1 MQMVNKGY
9 FLSFF
14 FILVFGLFHFGV
26 LNAQEHGDHS
36 HATEE
41 HAHGAEEDH
50 GAGAEH
56 GHGAAHGAGDIHCG
70 DHHGEVTYP
79 ELMKH
84 HIKNT
89 HNWHLFDYGHGE
101 HDKVEI
107 MLPWLVYSEAYG
119 LDFFMHGDLDPS
131 KYCFNHEKLNIVE
144 NGQVTE
150 MQVLD
155 LSPNKTVIHI
165 FIVCLVMILIFTSVA
180 KSYKKRAGMAP
191 KGLQSLLEPVIV
203 FVKED
208 IADNYL
214 GKKSEKFL
222 PYLLT
227 VFFFIWISNLFGLM
241 PFNFNIT
248 GSIIV
253 CFVLALLTMI
263 LTMANTNK
271 HFWGHVFWFPGA
283 PVPVKILMIPI
294 ELVGII
300 SKPFALMIRLFANIT
315 GGHFMVLSLIGLI
328 FIMGDNGNSVGGAI
342 GGGFLSVLFTTFIL
356 CLEMLVAA
364 LQAYVFTLLTAVFI
378 GQAMEGDHAE
388 DHH

>member
-1 MQMVNKGY
+1 MLNKGNH
-9 FLSFF
+9 LTLFF
-14 FILVFGLFHFGV
+14 VLVLGLFT
-26 LNAQEHGDHS
+26 LNGLQAQGHGETSHGTEEHS
-36 HATEE
+36 HAEE
-41 HAHGAEEDH
+41 GHGHGHDDHDAHGA
-50 GAGAEH
+50 
-56 GHGAAHGAGDIHCG
+56 AAHCG
-70 DHHGEVTYP
+70 EHHGEQSYP
-79 ELMKH
+79 DIMKH

-89 HNWHLFDYGHGE
+89 HNWHLFDYGRGE

-107 MLPWLVYSEAYG
+107 KLPWLVYSEAYG
-119 LDFFMHGDLDPS
+119 MDFFMHGDLDNS
-131 KYCFNHEKLNIVE
+131 KYCFNHEKLEVVQ
-144 NGQVTE
+144 NGAVNHEIT
-150 MQVLD
+150 VWD
-155 LSPNKTVIHI
+155 FSPNKTVIHI
-165 FIVCLVMILIFTSVA
+165 LIVCIIMVIIFTSVA
-180 KSYKKRAGMAP
+180 KAYKKRPGLAP
-191 KGLQSLLEPVIV
+191 KGLQSFLEPIIM

-208 IADNYL
+208 IADTYL
-214 GKKSEKFL
+214 GSKSAKFL

-227 VFFFIWISNLFGLM
+227 VFFFIWLSNLFGLM

-253 CFVLALLTMI
+253 CFVLAILTMVI
-263 LTMANTNK
+263 TMANTNK

-328 FIMGDNGNSVGGAI
+328 FIMGNNGESVGGSI
-342 GGGFLSVLFTTFIL
+342 GGGVLSIVFTTFIL

-378 GQAMEGDHAE
+378 GQAMEGAHDDH
-388 DHH
+388 